1 MVKRFGEQT
10 TEIAPPMK
18 IESLDI
24 IYQLINLKVKYIV
37 IQYFDQDLDVMW
49 S

>member
-1 MVKRFGEQT
+1 
-10 TEIAPPMK
+10 MK

-37 IQYFDQDLDVMW
+37 IQYSTKTQMSCGRSFVYYKDKAHKGK